1 MAPRA
6 LRLPQKNTFIHL
18 PDSEVFE
25 GLGRR
30 RTSSS
35 PPGLRRPRVV
45 KMETGASILGE
56 EEADSEREV
65 TTCSDSSSQA
75 PSVHEQCVEE
85 MQPAS
90 PQFVYD
96 RYDYGYAY
104 DYAPP
109 APQYVYTVPMDPIF
123 APQVQ

>member
-6 LRLPQKNTFIHL
+6 LRLPQKNTFIDF
-18 PDSEVFE
+18 PVFE
-25 GLGRR
+25 EDLSARR

-56 EEADSEREV
+56 EETGSEREV
-65 TTCSDSSSQA
+65 TQCSDSSSQA

-85 MQPAS
+85 SPAS

-96 RYDYGYAY
+96 QYDYGYAY
-104 DYAPP
+104 DYVPQ

-123 APQVQ
+123 VPQVH